1 MKALAKKTFSLLVL
15 FVCLALLWPHSGRAS
30 AITNDLKTAID
41 KVIVIMQDPAFA
53 APEKKSE
60 QDKLI
65 HNVVKEKFD
74 WEEISKRAL
83 GAHWRD
89 LNPAQQKQFVEIFND
104 FLERTY
110 IAKVGLFLKETK
122 NFSSK
127 NIFYLQENIDGN
139 YALIDSK
146 IPLAEEEIPISYKLI
161 NKDGKWVVYD
171 LTIEGVGIVANY
183 RTQFN
188 ELLTNGSFEKLIE
201 KLKSKQG
208 EAIIVK
214 APAPGEPTKQ

>member
-1 MKALAKKTFSLLVL
+1 MKTLTKKTVPLFVL
-15 FVCLALLWPHSGRAS
+15 FVCLAFLWPHSGRAS
-30 AITNDLKTAID
+30 AITDDLKTAIN
-41 KVIVIMQDPAFA
+41 KVIAIMQNPAFA
-53 APEKKSE
+53 AAEKKSE
-60 QDKLI
+60 RDKLI
-65 HNVVKEKFD
+65 HSVVKEKFD

-83 GAHWRD
+83 GVHWRG
-89 LNPAQQKQFVEIFND
+89 LSPAQQKQFAEIFDD

-110 IAKVGLFLKETK
+110 ISKVNLFLKETRD
-122 NFSSK
+122 FSSK
-127 NIFYLQENIDGN
+127 NIFYLKETIDGQ

-146 IPLAEEEIPISYKLI
+146 IPLADEEIPISYKLI

-188 ELLTNGSFEKLIE
+188 ELLSNGSFETLIE

-208 EAIIVK
+208 EAIIEK
-214 APAPGEPTKQ
+214 APAPGEPKKQ

>member
-1 MKALAKKTFSLLVL
+1 MKKPTKKTVSLLAL
-15 FVCLALLWPHSGRAS
+15 FICLALVRPHSGTAGS
-30 AITNDLKTAID
+30 ITDDLKTSID
-41 KVIVIMQDPAFA
+41 KVIAIMQDPALA
-53 APEKKSE
+53 AAEKKSE

-65 HNVVKEKFD
+65 HNAVKEKFD

-83 GAHWRD
+83 GVHWRD
-89 LNPAQQKQFVEIFND
+89 LSPAQQKQFVEIFDD

-110 IAKVGLFLKETK
+110 ISKVSLFLKETK

-127 NIFYLQENIDGN
+127 NIVYLKETIDGQ

-146 IPLAEEEIPISYKLI
+146 IPLADEEIPISYKLI

-188 ELLTNGSFEKLIE
+188 ELLTNGSFETLIE
-201 KLKSKQG
+201 KLKTKQG
-208 EAIIVK
+208 EAIIGK
-214 APAPGEPTKQ
+214 ASAPGEPKKP